1 MMLIPCPWCG
11 PRDVDEFHYGG
22 QADVRYPKDPNAT
35 SDEEWAQFLFF
46 RDNPKGLF
54 VERWSHASGCRR
66 WFTVRRDTV
75 SNHIESGQQIG
86 EPQEVAS

>member
-22 QADVRYPKDPNAT
+22 QADVRYPEDPQSV
-35 SDEEWAQFLFF
+35 SDVDWARFLFF

-54 VERWSHASGCRR
+54 DERWSHASGCRR
-66 WFTVRRDTV
+66 WFTVRRDTYTNQIL
-75 SNHIESGQQIG
+75 SGESAQHART
-86 EPQEVAS
+86 VTT